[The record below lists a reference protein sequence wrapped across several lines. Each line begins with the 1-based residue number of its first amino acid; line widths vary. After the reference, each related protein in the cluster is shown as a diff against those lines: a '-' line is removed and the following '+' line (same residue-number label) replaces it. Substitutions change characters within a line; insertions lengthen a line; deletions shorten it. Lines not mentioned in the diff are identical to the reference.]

1 MSKIIKLFPLIFV
14 VFLSGCDGKDK
25 AKINLQAIDVEDGAE
40 CHLCGMYV
48 TRFSGP
54 KGQSYLRRQKSP
66 SHFCSTRD
74 LFSYLLQ
81 PDIKPNVARVFV
93 HDMARTSWSNPEHS
107 QQMYIDA
114 ETAYYVIGHTQQ
126 GAMGHTI
133 ASFSDAQSAAEFMG
147 RYGGHMVRYQEITQD
162 TLNKLEPENN

>member
-1 MSKIIKLFPLIFV
+1 MKYYKA
-14 VFLSGCDGKDK
+14 FLLAILLSVLAACDNEQQTEM
-25 AKINLQAIDVEDGAE
+25 NLPAVDVGDSEE

-54 KGQSYLRRQKSP
+54 KGQTYLRRQKTP

-74 LFSYLLQ
+74 LFAYLLQ
-81 PDIKPNVARVFV
+81 PDVIPNIVKVFV
-93 HDMARTSWSNPEHS
+93 HDMSKTDWRNPQHS

-114 ETAYYVIGHTQQ
+114 KTAYYVIGHSQK

-133 ASFSDAQSAAEFMG
+133 GSFADEQAAKSFIKNFGG
-147 RYGGHMVRYQEITQD
+147 RVVRYQDISLDMLSQ
-162 TLNKLEPENN
+162 LNEY